1 MNSIEVTQG
10 RQQSQLLWIVLGVR
24 ISLFLVELGVG
35 LWNHSLSLL
44 AGSAHIFSDLV
55 TLGLAL
61 LAAYLVER
69 KSKVQEAF
77 SYQRLEIWVALLNG
91 FSLMAIAFLL
101 TWETV
106 SHLQVPESKLGL
118 SVLLVAGLSLAIN
131 SSIVYLLHKDSHRD
145 LNVQGVFLHGV
156 ADAVSSLGVML
167 STFAIY
173 YWHWLWADAIAS
185 LFVACILSF
194 SAISLVQDSFKALMD
209 HTCKP
214 ADVV

>member
-1 MNSIEVTQG
+1 MNSTEVTQG
-10 RQQSQLLWIVLGVR
+10 KQQSQLLWIVLGVR

-35 LWNHSLSLL
+35 LWNQSLSLL

-69 KSKVQEAF
+69 KSRVQEAF
-77 SYQRLEIWVALLNG
+77 SYQRLKIWVALLNG

-118 SVLLVAGLSLAIN
+118 SVLLVAGLGLAIN
-131 SSIVYLLHKDSHRD
+131 ILIVYLLHKESDVLGLLLAWGASILARRQPTLRRTYGLRRSSILAAL
-145 LNVQGVFLHGV
+145 LNACFLLV
-156 ADAVSSLGVML
+156 VSGGIGWE
-167 STFAIY
+167 AI
-173 YWHWLWADAIAS
+173 
-185 LFVACILSF
+185 
-194 SAISLVQDSFKALMD
+194 
-209 HTCKP
+209 
-214 ADVV
+214 